1 MKEQEEST
9 SMIQLEKSTFS
20 IKCSIYRSAILRKA
34 KATEEEEKEKDRYW
48 LISYFKTWTPAS
60 AFWWYVYGHNLHLT
74 GKYYLICPP
83 FAVTG
88 SPYGFLT

>member
-34 KATEEEEKEKDRYW
+34 KATEEEEKEKDRY
-48 LISYFKTWTPAS
+48 
-60 AFWWYVYGHNLHLT
+60 
-74 GKYYLICPP
+74 
-83 FAVTG
+83 
-88 SPYGFLT
+88 